1 MELTEAQRA
10 IQARA
15 IAFAKAQKRIIARR
29 IADKAL
35 YPPEEEPVSVFM
47 AGSPGA
53 GKTEASKAL
62 IASFENEVLRID
74 PDDLRVEFA
83 DYAGANSWLFQPAVS
98 IVVEK
103 IHDLALAQ
111 RQSFIL
117 DGTLTNTPKAA
128 DNISRSLKKDRYV
141 QILYVYQDPIV
152 AWDFVQAREKVEGR
166 KILLEHFIEQYFAAR
181 DSVNSLK
188 KTFGKEISV
197 DLLLQNS
204 DNSQK
209 LYKAN
214 IDRIDNH
221 VPEKYTP
228 AALESQLRRI

>member
-1 MELTEAQRA
+1 MV
-10 IQARA
+10 
-15 IAFAKAQKRIIARR
+15 FAKAQKKVIAKR
-29 IADKAL
+29 IADKAK
-35 YPPEEEPVSVFM
+35 YPPEEKPVSVFM

-62 IASFENEVLRID
+62 LASFENEVLRID
-74 PDDLRVEFA
+74 PDDLRAEFS
-83 DYAGANSWLFQPAVS
+83 DYDGANSWLFQPAVS

-128 DNISRSLKKDRYV
+128 DNISRSLKKGRYV

-181 DSVNSLK
+181 DSVNTLK
-188 KTFGKEISV
+188 RDFGKKVAV

-209 LYKAN
+209 MYKAN
-214 IDRIDNH
+214 IDQIDNH
-221 VPEKYTP
+221 VSEKYTRT
-228 AALESQLRRI
+228 ALESQLRRI